1 MNILKE
7 YLLEM
12 VNKKA
17 RAKALA
23 YLGREHELLG
33 QIEKE
38 HISQKFNDGKQ
49 HVAQSHKDE
58 NGKWSKKISDNYA
71 RQKINHGM
79 SDGSDRSWKDED

>member
-7 YLLEM
+7 YLLEVKRQTTLDREDTERM
-12 VNKKA
+12 EYK
-17 RAKALA
+17 LA
-23 YLGREHELLG
+23 
-33 QIEKE
+33 
-38 HISQKFNDGKQ
+38 SQKLNAGKRK
-49 HVAQSHKDE
+49 VAQSHKDE